1 MDVSGEVELSLKR
14 RETTKASRRK
24 TPPKKRKRCP
34 KEKYFSSDEDD
45 LDKNQDQQSEPIK
58 STKRK
63 KHVKLSDPISASKQN
78 EPKKKSYVWK
88 KAENLAPIQSEKTS
102 LLEEMH
108 PELGEKTP
116 YELFK
121 MYFDSDIMNLI
132 LEETLRY
139 ATQKNNYAFSLS
151 EKLLEVFIGFILFSE
166 YHSLS

>member
-1 MDVSGEVELSLKR
+1 MFLKKPR
-14 RETTKASRRK
+14 I
-24 TPPKKRKRCP
+24 
-34 KEKYFSSDEDD
+34 
-45 LDKNQDQQSEPIK
+45 Q
-58 STKRK
+58 
-63 KHVKLSDPISASKQN
+63 
-78 EPKKKSYVWK
+78 
-88 KAENLAPIQSEKTS
+88 APIQSEKTS
-102 LLEEMH
+102 LLEQTH

-116 YELFK
+116 YKLFK

>member
-1 MDVSGEVELSLKR
+1 MPLKFLTVQQALDYMETLDSDEFSADECSITCLPPDPGHITDEENFIENNLDEIVPMDVSGEVELSLKR

-63 KHVKLSDPISASKQN
+63 KLVKLSDPISASKQN

-88 KAENLAPIQSEKTS
+88 KAENLAPIQSEKNITFRRDA
-102 LLEEMH
+102 
-108 PELGEKTP
+108 P
-116 YELFK
+116 
-121 MYFDSDIMNLI
+121 
-132 LEETLRY
+132 
-139 ATQKNNYAFSLS
+139 
-151 EKLLEVFIGFILFSE
+151 
-166 YHSLS
+166 